1 MPAASQRQ
9 PPAGYRALPRAA
21 SAAAVLVAL
30 AWWLARLL
38 AERWST
44 VQWAAWVGIEWAAF
58 ATSLL
63 AALAWLLHRSDR
75 RRPSNR
81 RTSPPR
87 LGLIVALLLVA
98 LTARAWNLH
107 RLVLPAATRTPSDV
121 RIGYL
126 NLSAQD
132 VHDWPALADRM
143 DIVFVANRPSNADLQ
158 PAWSWISGDE
168 TTHDAAVIGRCAVM
182 SRLPVRRWGLAS
194 IDFSD
199 VWSANIAA
207 ARPEPAWAAWFQ
219 FEQASGEPLTV
230 WVVDLPSP
238 IELSRT
244 LAVDRLLERVR
255 SWSGTAYATDAAGL
269 RTTEPGAS
277 FPMPDVIVGDFNT
290 PRWSRALP
298 AIESRLDVREVS
310 ARIGIGPAHTFG
322 SPVALWPIDLF
333 YSSGA
338 WKPTA
343 HSTVRLDGLRHRAI
357 TATFTPAP

>member
-1 MPAASQRQ
+1 MPSASQRQ
-9 PPAGYRALPRAA
+9 PPNSYRALSRAA
-21 SAAAVLVAL
+21 SALAVLVAV
-30 AWWLARLL
+30 AWWLARLF
-38 AERWST
+38 AERWAS
-44 VQWAAWVGIEWAAF
+44 VQWAAWVGIEWAAL

-63 AALAWLLHRSDR
+63 AALALLLYRADR
-75 RRPSNR
+75 RRTSSR
-81 RTSPPR
+81 RTSAPR

-143 DIVFVANRPSNADLQ
+143 DIVFVANRPFNADLQ

-182 SRLPVRRWGLAS
+182 SRLPVRRWGLAQL
-194 IDFSD
+194 DFSD
-199 VWSANIAA
+199 VWPASDPAD
-207 ARPEPAWAAWFQ
+207 RPEQAWAAWFQ
-219 FEQASGEPLTV
+219 FEQSSGEPLTV

-238 IELSRT
+238 IELSRR
-244 LAVDRLLERVR
+244 LVVARLLERVR
-255 SWSGTAYATDAAGL
+255 SWRGTAYATDAAGV

-298 AIESRLDVREVS
+298 AIESRLGVREVS
-310 ARIGIGPAHTFG
+310 ARISVGPASTFG
-322 SPVALWPIDLF
+322 LPVALWPIDLL
-333 YSSGA
+333 YSSDD

-357 TATFTPAP
+357 AATFTPLP